1 MTTWYFETSGFNHL
15 LKSIDFESF
24 LNTRELQKLKGNE
37 LYASPITLWEIMLTS
52 DDFNSDFL
60 VFSAQNLFSKK
71 LLATPTEII
80 IRYLKNAYPENKINY
95 DIHTE
100 LELGYIWSKMTTD
113 NSVKFEYDKTRLKEK
128 TSLIRKIS
136 KNLPSIIN
144 GSVKESDSFLFDI
157 SKIVGV
163 YYECSRDDGFLP
175 SSPEYDEEV
184 LFKLVILFAML
195 FFVLRMDIDSR
206 VIEKFWEGE
215 GIASDNPTNM
225 LIHLFESYPALF
237 KIGPLLEM
245 AVMAY
250 NQVKRGNTNRG
261 LLLDCY
267 HMIYAPYVNWIV
279 TGDMGFDNLKNLECH
294 YRRKIIHVSE
304 MNIRVSP
311 YLVVN
316 NDITKQSTLTK

>member
-24 LNTRELQKLKGNE
+24 LNTRDLQKLKGNE
-37 LYASPITLWEIMLTS
+37 LYVSPITLWEIMLTS

-60 VFSAQNLFSKK
+60 VYSAQNLFSKK

-80 IRYLKNAYPENKINY
+80 IRYLRNSYPENKINY
-95 DIHTE
+95 DIHTD
-100 LELGYIWSKMTTD
+100 LELGRIWSKMTTD
-113 NSVKFEYDKTRLKEK
+113 NSVKFKYDKTRLKEK

-136 KNLPSIIN
+136 NNLPSIIS
-144 GSVKESDSFLFDI
+144 GSVEENNSFLFNI

-163 YYECSRDDGFLP
+163 YYECFRDDGFLP
-175 SSPEYDEEV
+175 SSSGYDKEV

-195 FFVLRMDIDSR
+195 FFLLRMDFDSR
-206 VIEKFWEGE
+206 VIESFWEGE
-215 GIASDNPTNM
+215 GVASDNPTKM

-237 KIGPLLEM
+237 KIGPLIEM

-250 NQVKRGNTNRG
+250 NQVKLGNTNRG

-279 TGDMGFDNLKNLECH
+279 TGDMGFDNLKNLERH
-294 YRRKIIHVSE
+294 YRGKIIHVSE
-304 MNIRVSP
+304 MNIRLSQYFVF
-311 YLVVN
+311 
-316 NDITKQSTLTK
+316 NDGITKRSTQIK